1 MKKIIKNCIIILSII
16 ITSVFFISLNSYTIA
31 RDPNSSKGFAE
42 FDDEAA
48 AQETQELVQ
57 QQEEQ
62 ANQQN
67 TTNGDRPEET
77 TDDVENDNLLDT
89 DTQVQNEINE
99 TNNSVQSSAE
109 IEENK
114 NKFSIDAD
122 LLIFITIIAIIVII
136 LLITVIARKS
146 NKKK

>member
-57 QQEEQ
+57 QEEQ

-89 DTQVQNEINE
+89 DTQVQNEMNE

-109 IEENK
+109 IEENI

-122 LLIFITIIAIIVII
+122 LLIFLTIIAIIVII
-136 LLITVIARKS
+136 LVITVIARKS

>member
-16 ITSVFFISLNSYTIA
+16 ITSVFFISLNSYAID

-48 AQETQELVQ
+48 AQETQELIQ
-57 QQEEQ
+57 EQQEEQ
-62 ANQQN
+62 ENQQN

-89 DTQVQNEINE
+89 DTQVANEVEE
-99 TNNSVQSSAE
+99 TNSTQSSSV
-109 IEENK
+109 IEENV
-114 NKFSIDAD
+114 NRFSIDAD
-122 LLIFITIIAIIVII
+122 LLIFLTIIAIIIVII
-136 LLITVIARKS
+136 FITVLVRKS
-146 NKKK
+146 KGKK